1 MDKSK
6 VKICPSILSCDL
18 ANIEHECKKL
28 IENGSDWLH
37 IDIIDG

>member
-1 MDKSK
+1 MDKSR

-18 ANIEHECKKL
+18 SNIESDCKKVL
-28 IENGSDWLH
+28 NCGADWLH